1 MQMILPGLFLGPYAA
16 AKKTQLDFLSGH
28 GITHIVCVR
37 QDNEKNIIKPN
48 FEQHFK
54 YLVVEMLDSQMYG
67 ELLKHVIKVNAFIR
81 GAIDGGG
88 AVLVHGNIGATRSA
102 CLVMAYCM
110 DELGMESKD
119 AFAYVYSRR
128 GCVTPYES
136 FLQQLCELEPIL
148 KARADVEKAAAEA
161 GTAGAGADPRRCS
174 KRPLEPDEDDVEMA
188 DTTVH
193 ARVCPVGRLFG
204 QRGDNTLAYILVHD
218 A

>member
-1 MQMILPGLFLGPYAA
+1 MQEILPGLHLGPYAA
-16 AKKTQLDFLSGH
+16 AKKTQLDFLKGH

-48 FEQHFK
+48 FERHFK
-54 YLVVEMLDSQMYG
+54 YLVVDMLDSQMYG

-81 GAIDGGG
+81 GAIDNGG

-110 DELGMESKD
+110 DELGIDSKD

-136 FLQQLCELEPIL
+136 FLQQLHELEPIL
-148 KARADVEKAAAEA
+148 KATADVEKAAVAEA
-161 GTAGAGADPRRCS
+161 EIAEPRRPS

-188 DTTVH
+188 DT
-193 ARVCPVGRLFG
+193 
-204 QRGDNTLAYILVHD
+204 
-218 A
+218 